1 MATIPLSISLQGN
14 TIVVYNGNQV
24 VNDLTVQP
32 GDELQFTSDRM
43 WAVQF
48 ITEGPPGNSTRV
60 SPPVSVSGIRGGPNQ
75 ASLVQ
80 ISSNAV
86 RGMRWDYV
94 VCVVDD
100 NGYLVTDDPDIVIA
114 PRSGAA
120 RALGA

>member
-1 MATIPLSISLQGN
+1 MTTHTLTIKLENGVIK
-14 TIVVYNGNQV
+14 VYEGTQEAEN
-24 VNDLTVQP
+24 LTVQP
-32 GDELQFTSDRM
+32 GDSLQFSSDRV

-48 ITEGPPGNSTRV
+48 ITEGPPGNPTRV

-80 ISSNAV
+80 ISSNAL

-100 NGYLVTDDPDIVIA
+100 DGYLVTDDPDIVIA
-114 PRSGAA
+114 PRS
-120 RALGA
+120 

>member
-24 VNDLTVQP
+24 VDDLTVQP

-48 ITEGPPGNSTRV
+48 ITEGPPGNSNRV

-114 PRSGAA
+114 PRS
-120 RALGA
+120 